1 MKANMHIH
9 SKFSDGTMWPEEI
22 AARGRRFGLEY
33 MSLTDHDTM
42 EGTDAFTEACASA
55 GILSVPGVEVDC
67 VAPEIN
73 FAKEILIYFP
83 QGKYEH
89 TCGFLKE
96 RLRAREIQ
104 ARAYLEQ
111 AERLYAQKLKFEDF
125 KRYKLGFLNAEVES
139 LSLSFTKADIFS
151 FLCHRNLVPENIS
164 YREFK
169 DGSVFRGVPQQEK
182 PHVRDVVRIA
192 DKDGGVC
199 IIAHPGHMFRDSE
212 TYITE
217 HFDALVE
224 SFRFFKACGVR
235 GAELYYY
242 GEESEGIN
250 SSVQRA
256 GGGEGFLFTCGS
268 DCHGR
273 GSASDTLELFFG
285 DFLPESLYQ

>member
-151 FLCHRNLVPENIS
+151 FSATGTSSPKISLIGNLRTDRFFAEFLSRKSPCEGCRENS
-164 YREFK
+164 GQR
-169 DGSVFRGVPQQEK
+169 R
-182 PHVRDVVRIA
+182 
-192 DKDGGVC
+192 GVC